1 MMDER
6 TFNALTDETFQRIER
21 ALDSQDPDDVE
32 LDTGGGYLTLTF
44 RDSSRCV
51 ISTQRP
57 VREIWMAADNTA
69 WHFSRDDGKTDW
81 VTRKTGEE
89 LFATLGALLERKL
102 GKTILL

>member
-6 TFNALTDETFQRIER
+6 TFNAVTDEAFKRIES

-32 LDTGGGYLTLTF
+32 LDTGGGYLTLSF
-44 RDSSRCV
+44 RDGSKCV

-69 WHFSRDDGKTDW
+69 WHFSHEDAGHGW
-81 VTRKTGEE
+81 VARKTGEE
-89 LFATLGALLERKL
+89 LYATLQGLCARKL
-102 GKTILL
+102 GRAVHI